1 MRSSKKRK
9 RVGRPRAFERRPV
22 LSARVPKEFHAR
34 ILASAVISGR
44 NISEELMWRAEQSYE
59 WEKAHGTALAM
70 LAKARGVADA
80 NNKASQEQALREWGY
95 KPVRSFDG
103 TAWFEPGVN
112 AIQWI
117 YASLGQENRSLL
129 QEILH
134 QAMRTVERMAAE
146 RAEQMRAQ
154 S

>member
-1 MRSSKKRK
+1 GRSRSTPPWSSSEACRHGS
-9 RVGRPRAFERRPV
+9 RQCRLPSP
-22 LSARVPKEFHAR
+22 
-34 ILASAVISGR
+34 AV
-44 NISEELMWRAEQSYE
+44 E
-59 WEKAHGTALAM
+59 
-70 LAKARGVADA
+70 ARGVADA